1 MKISVKIIKLFA
13 AALLLCGSCL
23 LTLSDGGSPVAALSV
38 NFTNEETAEYA
49 QEVLNMNNTA
59 PYDQQNIENMA
70 FASDNGVCNI
80 SGRKII
86 RENMTVKAGDTLYV
100 RDGGELYVME
110 GVTLTLK
117 GKLKCENGG
126 SVYIKGVIDAK
137 EDSGIST
144 NGKIK
149 LLSTGTLKLG
159 GKLSVHMNGEVKGKG
174 SLNVLNDFGDILC
187 KGTVT
192 AKIKAPKPVKKD
204 GVTFVGGILLVN
216 KKYALPKDYGEGLS
230 MAAYSDYIDMK
241 KASGY
246 DMEIVSGFRSYEKQ
260 KEVYEYWCTVDGT
273 EKAKTYSAL
282 PGHSEHQTGLAM
294 DITSLEETY
303 ADTDEGKWLGENCW
317 KYGFI
322 IRYPKD
328 KTDIT
333 GYVWEP
339 WHVRYLGKST
349 AKLVHDSGL
358 TLEEFLCL

>member
-1 MKISVKIIKLFA
+1 LKIGVKVIRLLA
-13 AALLLCGSCL
+13 AAFLLCGSCL
-23 LTLSDGGSPVAALSV
+23 LTLSDGGSPVVALSV
-38 NFTNEETAEYA
+38 NNTGEETAGPA
-49 QEVLNMNNTA
+49 QEVLNMENIAPDNTA
-59 PYDQQNIENMA
+59 LDPNNAVRD
-70 FASDNGVCNI
+70 I

-86 RENMTVKAGDTLYV
+86 RENMTIGEGETLYV
-100 RDGGELYVME
+100 RDGGELYIMDE
-110 GVTLTLK
+110 TTLTLK

-137 EDSGIST
+137 EGSGIST

-149 LLSTGTLKLG
+149 LLSTGKLKLG
-159 GKLSVHMNGEVKGKG
+159 GKLSVHTDGEVKGKG
-174 SLNVLNDFGDILC
+174 ALCVLNEFSDILC

-192 AKIKAPKPVKKD
+192 AAIKAPKPEKRD

-216 KKYALPKDYGEGLS
+216 KKYALPKDYGEGLN
-230 MAAYSDYIDMK
+230 MAAYSAYVDMK

-246 DMEIVSGFRSYEKQ
+246 DMEIISGFRSYEKQ
-260 KEVYEYWCTVDGT
+260 KEVYDYWCSVDGK

-294 DITSLEETY
+294 DITSLEQTY
-303 ADTDEGKWLGENCW
+303 ADTDEGKWLSENCW

-328 KTDIT
+328 KMSIT
-333 GYVWEP
+333 GYMWEP